1 MVLNVLRNHKAYQG
15 RRGGRG
21 YGGGGRGRLYTYRYT
36 VTTSIPALRRAA
48 MTAIHVSFIVRD
60 KVTIKTVSTNHNL
73 SEEKGEPKR
82 YRTEV
87 LLSAYQPNALP
98 LGQTGS
104 QEERKTV
111 ALIFNCWDPTRRPG
125 AENTTDMGE
134 GRGGV
139 LRVVPPVIAK
149 HTADWYN
156 QFRRAPS
163 GLV

>member
-1 MVLNVLRNHKAYQG
+1 MVLNVLRNHMAYQG

-36 VTTSIPALRRAA
+36 VTTRMIPALRRAA

-111 ALIFNCWDPTRRPG
+111 ALIFNCWDPTRRRS
-125 AENTTDMGE
+125 GE
-134 GRGGV
+134 HYGHGRGARLG
-139 LRVVPPVIAK
+139 
-149 HTADWYN
+149 TAGGPACYCK
-156 QFRRAPS
+156 AYS
-163 GLV
+163 